1 MATITGNVTDL
12 SANFIPEV
20 WLDWVYD
27 RITKTNN
34 FFKSGI
40 IAQDPIL
47 GNQLLQPGLYVTIP
61 HMNAIDTSLATQVW
75 NNKNDITTNGMT
87 SGTENDV
94 KIYEAQSFGNSDYD
108 DLVTGAKTLDQ
119 ITAQFTDY
127 WGVVDTQRLIQVLNA
142 AFLNADIATAKS
154 FNVGK
159 EKVFAATDF
168 VKSMARMGD
177 VNSGKPT
184 QIAVNSGTYNYM
196 VQNNLI
202 EYTQPSV
209 GATPIAN
216 YNGLTIVQDDQIP
229 LDAKGTT
236 AAYIFGSGAVNYS
249 VATPQNGV
257 TTDRDNLKQGG
268 ISAITHKRVVTTHM
282 AGTAADMTVESD
294 PTKWK
299 DDLIGG
305 SKALYKPVNDVRN
318 IHVIK
323 YGFTIDPDYVIKG
336 VNSEVAASTTTTGS
350 TTTPT
355 PSK

>member
-1 MATITGNVTDL
+1 MTTINGTVTDL
-12 SANFIPEV
+12 SANFIPQV
-20 WLDWVYD
+20 WLDWVYE
-27 RITKTNN
+27 RTTQTNN

-61 HMNAIDTSLATQVW
+61 HMNAINTKLATQKW
-75 NNKNDITTNGMT
+75 DNKTDITTNGMSST
-87 SGTENDV
+87 TENDV

-108 DLVTGAKTLDQ
+108 DLVTGARTLDQ
-119 ITAQFTDY
+119 ITAQFADY
-127 WGVVDTQRLIQVLNA
+127 WGAIDTQRLIQVMNST
-142 AFLNADIATAKS
+142 FMNADIATAKS
-154 FNVGK
+154 FNIGK
-159 EKVFAATDF
+159 EKVFSAADF

-177 VNSGKPT
+177 VNSGMPT

-202 EYTQPSV
+202 DFEQPSV
-209 GATPIAN
+209 GAMPIGN

-236 AAYIFGSGAVNYS
+236 SAYIFGGGAVNYS

-257 TTDRDNLKQGG
+257 TVDRDNMKQGG
-268 ISAITHKRVVTTHM
+268 ISAITHKRVATMHV
-282 AGTAADMTVESD
+282 AGTAADMSVESD
-294 PTKWK
+294 PTIWK
-299 DDLIGG
+299 ADLESGT
-305 SKALYKPVNDVRN
+305 KALYKPDNDVRN

-336 VNSEVAASTTTTGS
+336 INSEVSPVVAASSTTGS
-350 TTTPT
+350 T
-355 PSK
+355 K

>member
-1 MATITGNVTDL
+1 MATISGNVTDL
-12 SANFIPEV
+12 SANFVPQV

-27 RITKTNN
+27 QVTQTNN

-47 GNQLLQPGLYVTIP
+47 GNQLLQPGLYVTVP
-61 HMNAIDTSLATQVW
+61 HMNAIDTKLKTQVW
-75 NNKNDITTNGMT
+75 NNKNDIVTHGMT

-94 KIYEAQSFGNSDYD
+94 KIYEDQSFGNSDYD
-108 DLVTGAKTLDQ
+108 DLVTGARTLDQ
-119 ITAQFTDY
+119 ITAQFATY
-127 WGVVDTQRLIQVLNA
+127 WGAIDEQRLIQVLNA
-142 AFLNADIATAKS
+142 AFLNTDIATAKS

-159 EKVFAATDF
+159 EKEFAATDF
-168 VKSMARMGD
+168 TRAMARMGD

-184 QIAVNSGTYNYM
+184 QMAVNSGTYNYM
-196 VQNNLI
+196 LEKDLI
-202 EYTQPSV
+202 VTIQPSV
-209 GATPIAN
+209 GATPIET
-216 YNGLTIVQDDQIP
+216 YNGMTIVQDDQIT

-249 VATPQNGV
+249 TATPQNGV
-257 TTDRDNLKQGG
+257 TVDRDNLQQGG
-268 ISAITHKRVVTTHM
+268 ISAITHKRVVTTHV
-282 AGTAADMTVESD
+282 AGTAADMAIESD

-299 DDLIGG
+299 DDLETGT
-305 SKALYKPVNDVRN
+305 KALFKPVDDVRN

-336 VNSEVAASTTTTGS
+336 VNSEVAPDASTAAASSS
-350 TTTPT
+350 TT